1 MHRDIKPENILVLNE
16 PDPFTGQH
24 IIKLLDFGLSK
35 DAGNGSAG
43 KSFVGTPC
51 YLAPEVE
58 FTSKGQG
65 GVYGLSADC
74 WSLGALLHVML
85 VARFPEFER
94 DRKGI
99 VSLVLPPSQW
109 AEISPQAKDLVR
121 SLMEPNSFS
130 RLTVREVLEHPW
142 LGMFQSKQQ
151 QQQLPTPPPSPPTN
165 TLPSSLLP
173 YVDPASGK
181 VSEVH
186 DFVQLYS
193 MNDDEFKQSQ
203 RSHNPAASAE
213 ASSRQSNHH
222 VDMAQN
228 SVVVKMPPR
237 NARSDEEKLADNA
250 LSLGPLLNL
259 QRSIALCFEDALAS
273 YAEYPTVA
281 TQVVPNAFRVL
292 LRHLIRYVPYRS
304 IRARLCVGSSSWTV
318 RRCCVRWSKL
328 PRQCLISSPIWN

>member
-109 AEISPQAKDLVR
+109 AEISP
-121 SLMEPNSFS
+121 
-130 RLTVREVLEHPW
+130 
-142 LGMFQSKQQ
+142 
-151 QQQLPTPPPSPPTN
+151 
-165 TLPSSLLP
+165 
-173 YVDPASGK
+173 
-181 VSEVH
+181 
-186 DFVQLYS
+186 
-193 MNDDEFKQSQ
+193 
-203 RSHNPAASAE
+203 
-213 ASSRQSNHH
+213 
-222 VDMAQN
+222 
-228 SVVVKMPPR
+228 
-237 NARSDEEKLADNA
+237 
-250 LSLGPLLNL
+250 
-259 QRSIALCFEDALAS
+259 
-273 YAEYPTVA
+273 
-281 TQVVPNAFRVL
+281 
-292 LRHLIRYVPYRS
+292 
-304 IRARLCVGSSSWTV
+304 
-318 RRCCVRWSKL
+318 
-328 PRQCLISSPIWN
+328 